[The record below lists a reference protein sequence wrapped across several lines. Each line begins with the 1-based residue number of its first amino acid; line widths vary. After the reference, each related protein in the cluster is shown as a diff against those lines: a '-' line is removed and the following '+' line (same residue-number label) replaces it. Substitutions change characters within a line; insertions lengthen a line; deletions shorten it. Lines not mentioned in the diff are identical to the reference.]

1 MLYAIIED
9 EPYSSELLEFS
20 MNKLYP
26 SYKLV
31 FKAATISK
39 TVEYLKKKPEL
50 DLIFMDIELGDGNSF
65 EIFKEVDVQVPVI
78 FTTSYNEYTLQ
89 AFKVHSIDYLL
100 KPFSDNDL
108 TLAVTK
114 FERYYRNSGNNI
126 TSELI
131 QKLAAPARKPMR
143 IRMEVGDSYKFFNA
157 DEAAYF
163 ISEDKYVLA
172 ALSNGHRVITN
183 FSKLQDVEDMLPAS
197 EFFRISRN
205 IVASIDSIKSVKKF
219 FRGRLLVTITAG
231 EKSEQVIISST
242 RRDAFLD
249 WLGN

>member
-20 MNKLYP
+20 MNRLYP
-26 SYKLV
+26 SYRLA

-114 FERYYRNSGNNI
+114 FERYYRNNGSNI
-126 TSELI
+126 TSELL
-131 QKLAAPARKPMR
+131 QKLAGPAKRPVR
-143 IRMEVGDSYKFFNA
+143 IRMEVGDSYRFFNA

-172 ALSNGHRVITN
+172 VLKDGHRVITN
-183 FSKLQDVEDMLPAS
+183 FSKLQDVEEMLPTS

-205 IVASIDSIKSVKKF
+205 IVASIGCIRSVKKF
-219 FRGRLLVTITAG
+219 FRGRLIVTISAG
-231 EKSEQVIISST
+231 DGSEQVIISST
-242 RRDAFLD
+242 RREAFLD
-249 WLGN
+249 WLGS